1 MFILGHIGISI
12 GIIYLLVSYIQHLN
26 KKNNISNS
34 LAENIDFRIV
44 IVAAM
49 FPDIVDKTVGMILFK
64 EEISNG
70 RLFTHS
76 LVIVGV
82 ISIWLFF
89 MAKLKY
95 GHRFKMLFYISPI
108 WFHLLLDRM
117 WEEPHTLFWPLFGI
131 NFPRIDVEFSDYFTV
146 LLSSPYALIGE
157 ILGFGII
164 VTLFIRYRL
173 FIKTHLFTFLKDG
186 KLKKPTT

>member
-1 MFILGHIGISI
+1 MFPLGHIGISI
-12 GIIYLLVSYIQHLN
+12 GIIYLLASYIQQLN
-26 KKNNISNS
+26 KKNNFTTS

-49 FPDIVDKTVGMILFK
+49 LPDIIDKTMGMIIFK

-95 GHRFKMLFYISPI
+95 GHRFKMFFYISPI

-117 WEEPHTLFWPLFGI
+117 WEEPRTLFWPIFGMS
-131 NFPRIDVEFSDYFTV
+131 FPRIDVEFSDYLTI
-146 LLSSPYALIGE
+146 LLSSPYTLFGE
-157 ILGFGII
+157 ILGLGII
-164 VTLFIRYRL
+164 FALVMRYRL
-173 FIKTHLFTFLKDG
+173 FIKTYLFNFLKDG
-186 KLKKPTT
+186 KLKTLTS